1 MIRNYLTVAW
11 RNLKRNKVFTAVN
24 VLGLSVGLTV
34 CMLLSLYIWHE
45 STYDNYH
52 PGGDRLYQICETGSS
67 QGKQFRFHGT
77 GHSIAELMKSN
88 YPEIEATAR
97 MCGLLSDDK
106 TLLRYTT
113 PGGEVRAFN
122 EDKGYAADSG
132 FFHLFQYNFVEGNA
146 ASAISG
152 PNAIVLSTEIAH
164 KLFGDQPALGKVIH
178 MSSNFEGEMDFTVTG
193 VFKPMDQPSHIDARF
208 FVSMYGGGIGQF
220 LKTYTNMASNIF
232 FYTYI
237 RLKPGAGA
245 AALEK
250 KFPAFINTY
259 EGKDLK
265 EQNETRD
272 YFLLKVKDIHLHA
285 NMDYGDVTPGG
296 SVTYLYI
303 LGSIALFTLL
313 IACINFMNL
322 ATARSTKRASEV
334 GVRKTL
340 GAGRTSLIRQ
350 FLGES
355 ILMSLLAFVLAL
367 ALTRLLLPAFISL
380 LGTTINPT
388 NSEILEMGAA
398 FLVLALLTGL
408 IAGSYPA
415 LYLSSFQPVKVLKGK
430 SLSNSMAVAS
440 LRKGLVVFQ
449 FCISIILI
457 VSAIIISK
465 QMYFLR
471 NTDLGFTKDQQL
483 LIPLRTAASRKSY
496 LALKQEIQKIPG
508 VLSVSGCNNYPG
520 FMGNNWSYY
529 ADGKSPSDNHM
540 VYTSMADFE
549 YLKTMGIQAVAGHI
563 FTQDIP
569 SDSVDGIVV
578 NEQAVKSL
586 GLTPEKAIGTYI
598 HATAPSTDK
607 YQIVGVV
614 KDFHFEGLQH
624 KIEGVL
630 FMVASDPQ
638 YFYVIAHLQSGQVG
652 QAMNALRKTWASVN
666 PNEPFEYDFLDQR
679 FQQQYQEDNRLAGI
693 VGYATGMAIFISCL
707 GLFGLAAFSAEQR
720 SKEVGIRKV
729 LGASTSSLV
738 SLLSIDFMK
747 LVGLAILIGAPFG
760 WWATHKWLDDFAYKT
775 SVSWWIF
782 GLAAFLALVIAFAT
796 VSLQAFRTASA
807 NPVKSLKEE

>member
-11 RNLKRNKVFTAVN
+11 RNLKRNKVFTIVN
-24 VLGLSVGLTV
+24 IMGLSVGLTV

-45 STYDNYH
+45 STYDKYH
-52 PGGDRLYQICETGSS
+52 PAGDRLYQIGEQGSS
-67 QGKQFRFHGT
+67 DGKQYRFHGT

-88 YPEIEATAR
+88 FPEIEATAR
-97 MCGLLSDDK
+97 ICGLLSDDK
-106 TLLRYTT
+106 TLLKYSA
-113 PGGEVRAFN
+113 PGGDVRSFN

-152 PNAIVLSTEIAH
+152 PNSIVLSTEIAR

-178 MSSNFEGEMDFTVTG
+178 MSSNFDGEMDFTVTG

-208 FVSMYGGGIGQF
+208 FVSMYGGPIGQF
-220 LKTYTNMASNIF
+220 IKTYTNMASNIF
-232 FYTYI
+232 FFTYI
-237 RLKPGAGA
+237 RLKPGASA

-250 KFPAFINTY
+250 KFPTFINTY

-265 EQNETRD
+265 ALNETRD
-272 YFLLKVKDIHLHA
+272 YFLVKVRDIHLHA
-285 NMDYGDVTPGG
+285 NMDGGDVTPEG

-340 GAGRTSLIRQ
+340 GAGRSSLVRQ

-355 ILMSLLAFVLAL
+355 ILMSLIAFVLAL
-367 ALTRLLLPAFISL
+367 AFARLLLPAFISL
-380 LGTTINPT
+380 SGTVINPSNT
-388 NSEILEMGAA
+388 EILEMGAG

-449 FCISIILI
+449 FCISIVLI

-471 NTDLGFTKDQQL
+471 NADLGFTKDQQV

-496 LALKQEIQKIPG
+496 MALKQEIQKDPG

-520 FMGNNWSYY
+520 FIGTNWSYY
-529 ADGKSPSDNHM
+529 ADGKSPSDNHNIDNSM
-540 VYTSMADFE
+540 VDFE

-563 FTQDIP
+563 FTNDIP

-586 GLTPEKAIGTYI
+586 GLTPQKAIGTYI
-598 HATAPSTDK
+598 HAIAPSTEK
-607 YQIVGVV
+607 YQIIGVV

-624 KIEGVL
+624 KIDGLL

-652 QAMNALRKTWASVN
+652 QALDALHKTWASIN
-666 PNEPFEYDFLDQR
+666 PDEPFEYDFLDQR
-679 FQQQYQEDNRLAGI
+679 FQQQYEGDNRLAGI
-693 VGYATGMAIFISCL
+693 VGYATAIAIFISCL

-720 SKEVGIRKV
+720 TKEIGIRKV
-729 LGASTSSLV
+729 LGASTGSLV
-738 SLLSIDFMK
+738 SLLSADFMK

-760 WWATHKWLDDFAYKT
+760 WWATNKWLNDFAYKT

-782 GLAAFLALVIAFAT
+782 GLAAVLTMIIAFST
-796 VSLQAFRTASA
+796 ISLQALKTATA